1 MKQFPSRW
9 VKLHQKFSYLQIKS
23 EIKSAGMDNVGQ
35 TDGVINDYSLT
46 WGAKCNF

>member
-1 MKQFPSRW
+1 
-9 VKLHQKFSYLQIKS
+9 
-23 EIKSAGMDNVGQ
+23 MDNVGQ